1 MYFIAFS
8 GEIGYLFWKR
18 NVKIN
23 ENETIVEKRMVM
35 QQNLYYKLK
44 RYSASSAY
52 PFHMPGHKR
61 RLGAV
66 PEARDIDITEIDGF
80 DNLHHA
86 EEILKEAQE
95 RAANLYG
102 SEETYYLINGSTCGI
117 LSAVFACTSQ
127 RGKILMARNCHKAVY
142 HAAELR
148 ELQTVYLYP
157 NIQSVSEGNVQMN
170 GVINPQEVQQA
181 LAEDHTI
188 EAVLITSP
196 TYEGVVSDVEKIA
209 GIVHSFGKI
218 LIVDEAHGAHF
229 GFHSYFPESSVK
241 LGADL
246 VIQSLHKTL
255 PSLTQ
260 TAVLH
265 VNGRLADRA
274 RVKKYLGM
282 FQTSSPSYVLM
293 AGMDECVC
301 LMEQEGAELFE
312 VFARRLEEFYRKTEK
327 LRYVS
332 VLNEE
337 AEKKIKRD
345 RSKIIVSAEGH
356 SGKWLADVL
365 RKKYQLEVEM
375 ETGGYVVLLT
385 SIGDTQDGF
394 DRLIKALEEIDE
406 MLADENYSVQRQVVF
421 INNDIRNPQRMTI
434 AQADALEKET
444 ILIKESAGRV
454 SGEYLYLYPPGIPL
468 IVPGEE
474 MTPELVRK
482 AGKYRQ
488 MGLALQGLKDYEAE
502 SIEVCDNI

>member
-1 MYFIAFS
+1 M
-8 GEIGYLFWKR
+8 K
-18 NVKIN
+18 
-23 ENETIVEKRMVM
+23 
-35 QQNLYYKLK
+35 QNLYQKLK
-44 RYSASSAY
+44 QYSVSEAY

-61 RLGAV
+61 RIGAI
-66 PEARDIDITEIDGF
+66 PEARNIDITEIDGF

-86 EEILKEAQE
+86 EKILKEAQE
-95 RAANLYG
+95 RAARLYG
-102 SEETYYLINGSTCGI
+102 SEETYYLINGSTCGL
-117 LSAVFACTSQ
+117 LSAVFACTNQ

-148 ELQTVYLYP
+148 ELQTIYLYP
-157 NIQSVSEGNVQMN
+157 KIQTVSDGNIQMN
-170 GVINPQEVQQA
+170 GVINPQEVRQA

-209 GIVHSFGKI
+209 EIVHSFGKL

-241 LGADL
+241 LGADF

-255 PSLTQ
+255 PSFTQ

-293 AGMDECVC
+293 AGMDECIC
-301 LMEQEGAELFE
+301 LMEQEGVELFE

-327 LRYVS
+327 LRHVS

-337 AEKKIKRD
+337 AEKKIQRD

-356 SGKWLADVL
+356 SGKWMADVL

-375 ETGGYVVLLT
+375 EAGGYVVLLT
-385 SIGDTQDGF
+385 SIGDTQEGF

-406 MLADENYSVQRQVVF
+406 MLANENYSVQRPVVF
-421 INNDIRNPQRMTI
+421 INDDIHNSQRMTI

-444 ILIKESAGRV
+444 ILIKESIGRI

-474 MTPELVRK
+474 IGPDFINMVK
-482 AGKYRQ
+482 IYRQ
-488 MGLALQGLKDYEAE
+488 EGFSLQGLEDYEGKKIQVIGKKY
-502 SIEVCDNI
+502 SSFVRNNSSDI